1 MLGMAHAL
9 AWQSRSLGVQGT
21 ALWLSVL
28 WLSACTGGQSGSE
41 GSSPAPPCAA
51 GRALFVG
58 RIHEVSGGCVS
69 IEVERVVAAGPLS
82 LANGGTVDGNSATGA
97 VLRGRLSTIYSYRH
111 EFMAAES
118 VAVLIDAWDEPARF
132 ELFPLVGDRV
142 QVQWGP
148 QRLEVELEEMAA
160 PDCAERLEARRTPQS
175 GGGVNASGST
185 PTSPPLPEPVC
196 TP

>member
-1 MLGMAHAL
+1 MAHGL
-9 AWQSRSLGVQGT
+9 ARQSRSLGVQGT
-21 ALWLSVL
+21 AFWLSVL
-28 WLSACTGGQSGSE
+28 WLSACTGGQSGTE
-41 GSSPAPPCAA
+41 GRLPAAPCAA
-51 GRALFVG
+51 GRALLVG
-58 RIHEVSGGCVS
+58 RIHEVGGGCVS

-82 LANGGTVDGNSATGA
+82 VANGGTIDNNSAVGA

-118 VAVLIDAWDEPARF
+118 VAVLIDAWGESARF
-132 ELFPLVGDRV
+132 ELFPLAGERV

-148 QRLEVELEEMAA
+148 QRLEVELDEMAA

-175 GGGVNASGST
+175 DVVVNGSGST

-196 TP
+196 AP